1 MHRQATDKGIFL
13 IQAFEGFSAF
23 PYRDVAGLW
32 TVGIGHLIKPSE
44 TFTEPITQQEGEALL
59 RKDLWT
65 AERAV
70 LRLIRVPL
78 NDSQFDALVSFTF
91 NLGSGS
97 LQRSALRAKINRG
110 EYEAAGDEFLKWVYV
125 GGQKSKGLL
134 RRRIAER
141 AMFLRNITINF

>member
-1 MHRQATDKGIFL
+1 VHRQATDKGIFL
-13 IQAFEGFSAF
+13 IKTFEGSSAF

-44 TFTEPITQQEGEALL
+44 TFSMPITPQEGEALL

-78 NDSQFDALVSFTF
+78 TDSQFDALVSFVF

-97 LQRSALRAKINRG
+97 LQRSTLRAKINRG
-110 EYEAAGDEFLKWVYV
+110 ELTEETADEFLKWVYV
-125 GGQKSKGLL
+125 GTQKSRGLI
-134 RRRIAER
+134 RRRKAER
-141 AMFLRNITINF
+141 ELFLR

>member
-32 TVGIGHLIKPSE
+32 TVGIGHLIKSSE
-44 TFTEPITQQEGEALL
+44 TFTMPITQQEGEALL

-110 EYEAAGDEFLKWVYV
+110 EYEAAGDEFLKWIWA
-125 GGQKSKGLL
+125 GKKKSKGLL

-141 AMFLRNITINF
+141 GMFLRNF